1 MPLLTLETNRS
12 KKSTEYQSNLS
23 PREAKTDD
31 SKLDLSVDR
40 DRLIELEFEITHLK
54 EYNENL
60 ATENYSLR
68 SILKDY
74 EETKTN
80 EDYLLEQLD
89 KASIKQEELE
99 YQLDKSKIESS
110 QSLKTISEL
119 NEEIK
124 RLKRKNKQM
133 ENEVEMR
140 TSHLETKV
148 RLLEEALNKRN
159 DDIKEIELSN
169 EELIVLLEK
178 WDQKLLKLD
187 EDYRLEKIKSEK
199 YEQELGL
206 KVPNFEKIDIET
218 IDGRIS
224 FMVNILEEYRKMLED
239 DSQFDQESKYI
250 CWLCP

>member
-1 MPLLTLETNRS
+1 LPLLTLETNRS

-99 YQLDKSKIESS
+99 YQIDKSKIESS

-178 WDQKLLKLD
+178 
-187 EDYRLEKIKSEK
+187 
-199 YEQELGL
+199 
-206 KVPNFEKIDIET
+206 
-218 IDGRIS
+218 
-224 FMVNILEEYRKMLED
+224 
-239 DSQFDQESKYI
+239 
-250 CWLCP
+250 